1 MSVMSIT
8 QYSNIITDFKL
19 KQAIYVPLLKNNE
32 ENDSLLPTCAY
43 ALSLADDKIHLEI
56 HK

>member
-1 MSVMSIT
+1 MSIT